1 MSKEVYTYKRIR
13 DLPQL
18 DYWNEIKEYP
28 QITVSWGLKRAL
40 KSSNHT
46 TGRAEG
52 ILKKD
57 PRFNAVSFKMLQEY
71 ILPNWTTQEARY
83 GLFAMLSAYI
93 SDMIREQQGA
103 GDDIQKLLKGCKNDR
118 AKILYGIELLEEA
131 NVSRSCFN
139 QDISIISEITVFL
152 RCWDHISQST
162 NYIYG
167 FRETMKSLEKRST
180 WNDILSG
187 LFGID
192 SPENVEKIV
201 FHGFYYFTPLQ
212 RWIIDLAEKAGLGIS
227 FLFPYDQKDKYV
239 YETWIHTYSN
249 MEAIDTGNWRMGL
262 SGPEDM
268 FAEIFS
274 GKNGDPDNV
283 IKIHEYRSIVDFS
296 KRVVTQKNTGVGIY
310 SPSVKVIN
318 DPLMAVIPEEYGK
331 RKLLS
336 YPVGKFL
343 LMLCNMWDDVSNGIV
358 VDEKSIFECF
368 ASGWLNDGEHKGQD
382 YLYEINQIMP
392 FFRDCSGID
401 QWKNRI
407 DELEQVYQSIIPEM
421 QETYDKDEAAR
432 RWQVYLG
439 NPLSCFSQF
448 SLKPE
453 IVTVIIGLMRKLFG
467 LAEELFESSEPVS
480 VKEFVNKLLKVL
492 DGCKVSEDVYLEEQ
506 KIANEILGKLASDTS
521 ANINVYSYDAAAALG
536 LYLND
541 DFSDEDVLREKGIV
555 RNLFDVDTADIIHA
569 GKVHLC
575 MCDSEHMP
583 GGRKQYPWPFTK
595 AIIYDLID
603 RRKCYLLKY
612 MVNTIENGYIANRY
626 FFYAALRSKDVEISW
641 IHELGNKQYIHS
653 CYIDLVN
660 LTLGIK
666 IPTAKGIY
674 MDKERVAEVSP
685 ATDKVAPYKF
695 NFYSD
700 KIPKEA
706 RIDYVICP
714 VKYIYNHVLDSRPS
728 FNNEFHQSYV
738 INSLAKA
745 ISCLCNI
752 DSGEAVENILSLFP
766 QLSESVKSQVDAYV
780 SGQDEFQD
788 NSFAGMTKVGKK
800 YFTEERLKAYFSDK
814 SVRDEAIKKYGEYKP
829 PEQPEKIDF
838 NQSANGGEN
847 DDIYSRSNPCLFCQF
862 QEHCRNSIFI
872 SDVET
877 LYDKA

>member
-93 SDMIREQQGA
+93 TGMIRKQNEA
-103 GDDIQKLLKGCKNDR
+103 SEDVRKLLKGCKNNR
-118 AKILYGIELLEEA
+118 TQILYGIELLEEA
-131 NVSRSCFN
+131 NVNRSCFD
-139 QDISIISEITVFL
+139 QDLSIISEMTVFL
-152 RCWDHISQST
+152 RCWDYISQNT
-162 NYIYG
+162 HYIKD
-167 FRETMKSLEKRST
+167 FREAMNNLAKRST

-212 RWIIDLAEKAGLGIS
+212 RWIVDLAEKAGFGIV
-227 FLFPYDQKDKYV
+227 FLFPYDQRYKYV
-239 YETWIHTYSN
+239 YETWKHTYSG
-249 MEAIDTGNWRMGL
+249 MEALDPESWRMEAT
-262 SGPEDM
+262 GPEDLY
-268 FAEIFS
+268 ADIFS
-274 GKNGDPDNV
+274 GRNGEPGNT

-296 KRVVTQKNTGVGIY
+296 KRVAAQKNVGVGIF
-310 SPSVKVIN
+310 SPTVKVIN
-318 DPLMAVIPEEYGK
+318 DSLMVMIPEEYGK

-343 LMLCNMWDDVSNGIV
+343 LMLCNMWDEVSNGV
-358 VDEKSIFECF
+358 VADEKCIFECF
-368 ASGWLNDGEHKGQD
+368 ASGWLNDGDHKGQN

-392 FFRDCSGID
+392 FFRDCTGID
-401 QWKNRI
+401 QWKKRI
-407 DELEQVYQSIIPEM
+407 DDLEQVYQSIIPEM
-421 QETYDKDEAAR
+421 QATYDKNEAAK
-432 RWQVYLG
+432 RWQAYIG

-453 IVTVIIGLMRKLFG
+453 RVSVIIGLMRKLFG
-467 LAEELFESSEPVS
+467 LAEELFESSVQVP
-480 VKEFVNKLLKVL
+480 VKEFVNQLLMVL
-492 DGCKVSEDVYLEEQ
+492 DGCRVSEDVYLEEQ
-506 KIANEILGKLASDTS
+506 KIANEILGRLANDKS
-521 ANINVYSYDAAAALG
+521 ANIKVYPYDAAAALG

-541 DFSDEDVLREKGIV
+541 DFSDEDVLREKSIV
-555 RNLFDVDTADIIHA
+555 KNLFDVDTADITHS

-583 GGRKQYPWPFTK
+583 GGKKQYPWPFSR

-603 RRKCYLLKY
+603 RHKCYLLKY
-612 MVNTIENGYIANRY
+612 MVNTIEKGFIANRY
-626 FFYAALRSKDVEISW
+626 FFYAALQNKDVELSW

-653 CYIDLVN
+653 CYLDLVN
-660 LTLGIK
+660 MTLGIK

-674 MDKERVAEVSP
+674 MDKEHVADVVP
-685 ATDKVAPYKF
+685 AADKVAPFKI
-695 NFYSD
+695 NFYSEQ
-700 KIPKEA
+700 IPKEA
-706 RIDYVICP
+706 KMDYVICP
-714 VKYIYNHVLDSRPS
+714 IKYVYNHVLDCRPS
-728 FNNEFHQSYV
+728 FNNEFHQSYI
-738 INSLAKA
+738 INALAKA
-745 ISCLCNI
+745 ISSLCGTGSSETI
-752 DSGEAVENILSLFP
+752 ESMLSLFP
-766 QLSESVKSQVDAYV
+766 QLSESAKSQIIAYV

-788 NSFAGMTKVGKK
+788 NTFAGMTKVGNK

-814 SVRDEAIKKYGEYKP
+814 PVRDEAIKKYGEYKP

-847 DDIYSRSNPCLFCQF
+847 EDIYSRSNPCLFCQF